1 MGLDVI
7 ILEKMGKFLILFL
20 LFIAIHK
27 IVNANEIVNLICTTD
42 TIQKRFS
49 FFYIPKRNVIIWLEK
64 AKEVPIR
71 ETKEQTIYFNF
82 HADFG
87 GGVDTVSSKL
97 FFILNTYSGEF
108 LLRKDF
114 EKNKER
120 EQKGKCKKIYK

>member
-1 MGLDVI
+1 MVLQFFFI
-7 ILEKMGKFLILFL
+7 KKLIYIFL
-20 LFIAIHK
+20 LVLSIHRM
-27 IVNANEIVNLICTTD
+27 VNANETINLICSTD
-42 TIQKRFS
+42 TIQKKFS

-64 AKEVPIR
+64 AREVSIR
-71 ETKEQTIYFNF
+71 ETKEQTIYFDF

-114 EKNKER
+114 KKNKER
-120 EQKGKCKKIYK
+120 EQKGKCKKINK